1 MTVCMEARTHGL
13 LEQLNDSFDGGYML
27 NKETLWEHGKTEQ
40 IWKRTREQGP
50 PRIPL
55 GEISSISFSSALKY
69 LEMQLTPF
77 YLQNNLEGNSQFP
90 T

>member
-1 MTVCMEARTHGL
+1 MEAPTHGL
-13 LEQLNDSFDGGYML
+13 LEQLNDDFDGGCML
-27 NKETLWEHGKTEQ
+27 NKELLWENGKTEQ

-50 PRIPL
+50 PRTPL
-55 GEISSISFSSALKY
+55 GETSSISCSSALKY

>member
-1 MTVCMEARTHGL
+1 MTVCMEAPTHEL
-13 LEQLNDSFDGGYML
+13 LAKLNDDFDGGYML
-27 NKETLWEHGKTEQ
+27 NKEILWEHGKTEQ

-50 PRIPL
+50 PRSPL
-55 GEISSISFSSALKY
+55 GETSSISFSSALKY

-77 YLQNNLEGNSQFP
+77 YLQNNLCQFP